1 MRALHTVLLSTLA
14 VTGTAQGHVPFPE
27 SNATWLEYH
36 SWLFSDGI
44 GDTYTNCTRE
54 ITFGNDTVIA
64 GTSYHQ
70 LFSTGA
76 CVEQMI
82 FPPLTQWNYTEP
94 LALYMIFRQDITAR
108 QVFLFNH
115 HDGLEYLLYDFSIG
129 TGTYPATFN
138 NLLYPNM
145 EVVRIDSVPLA
156 DGWHQRWTTNEQALA
171 SDSVRV
177 IEGIGSTFGLLGAM
191 IGPFESGS
199 TLGCFTHNDSVVWT
213 NPFLL
218 GDPICSL
225 AMSITSPAH
234 PPAGIAVGPNPF
246 DDAFAIQLPTG
257 TGAARYRL
265 LAIPGVLVAHGA
277 IDGTIAVPRGTPA
290 GCYVL
295 EVLDAEGRVLGRERL
310 IKR

>member
-1 MRALHTVLLSTLA
+1 MRTLHTILLSALA
-14 VTGTAQGHVPFPE
+14 SVSTAQGYIPFPE

-36 SWLFSDGI
+36 GWLFSDGI

-54 ITFGNDTVIA
+54 ITFSNDTVIA
-64 GTSYHQ
+64 GTGYHQ

-94 LALYMIFRQDITAR
+94 LALYMIFRQDIPAR

-138 NLLYPNM
+138 NVIFPSL

-156 DGWHQRWTTNEQALA
+156 DGWHQRWTTGEQALG

-177 IEGIGSTFGLLGAM
+177 LEGIGSTFGLLGAM

-199 TLGCFTHNDSVVWT
+199 TLGCFTHNDSVVWS
-213 NPFLL
+213 NPFVP

-225 AMSITSPAH
+225 AMAIPAH
-234 PPAGIAVGPNPF
+234 ASPTTEIAVVPNPF
-246 DDAFAIQLPTG
+246 HEAFDVQLPRGTG
-257 TGAARYRL
+257 TARYRL
-265 LAIPGVLVAHGA
+265 FTMLGVLVAQGS
-277 IDGTIAVPRGTPA
+277 INGPVAVPSGTRA

-295 EVLDAEGRVLGRERL
+295 EVTDAAGSFLGRERV